1 MKKIILAATL
11 SLVSTMA
18 FSAANSD
25 FKGGAPGNTNANPDN
40 SVAVGSSQV
49 TGNGAVVGGHG
60 TNTFGG
66 TDQTTAPGTRG
77 NLVQGAL
84 GHTDTGKP

>member
-25 FKGGAPGNTNANPDN
+25 FKDAPSKSQG
-40 SVAVGSSQV
+40 SSIGVASSQV

-66 TDQTTAPGTRG
+66 TDQTTGPGTRADAVNAAG
-77 NLVQGAL
+77 GAP
-84 GHTDTGKP
+84 GQDNK